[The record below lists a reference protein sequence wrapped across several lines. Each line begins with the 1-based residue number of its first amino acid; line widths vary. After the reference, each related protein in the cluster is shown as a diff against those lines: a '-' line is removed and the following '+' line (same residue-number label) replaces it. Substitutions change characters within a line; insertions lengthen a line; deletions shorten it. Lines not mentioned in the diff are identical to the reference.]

1 MRLRLNV
8 VLTSALVT
16 AIGLITL
23 LGLLVGNDLEPLTTL
38 VTLGPLPIR
47 LIAELLLRLV
57 VVTLSLAVVLGVLN
71 LMTVHVSRL
80 VRGPGRMAR
89 LGSLVLLL
97 AFLGTVMLY
106 LLDGQDQVRG
116 LLLDRV
122 QVTIESALAALL
134 CFALIYGACLVLLRR
149 PTFYGALFVAA
160 VLAVLVSALPISGV
174 PVLDDVSRWLMNV
187 PVNAGARGILIGIAL
202 ATIVAGVRVLIGQDR
217 SYGA

>member
-8 VLTSALVT
+8 VLASALVT

-23 LGLLVGNDLEPLTTL
+23 LGLLVGDDLGPLTIL

-57 VVTLSLAVVLGVLN
+57 VVTVSLAVLLGVLN
-71 LMTVHVSRL
+71 LMTVHVSRV

-89 LGSLVLLL
+89 LGSLLLL
-97 AFLGTVMLY
+97 LVFLGTVLLY
-106 LLDGQDQVRG
+106 LLDGENRVRG

-122 QVTIESALAALL
+122 QVTIESALSALL

-149 PTFYGALFVAA
+149 PNFYGALFLVAMLL
-160 VLAVLVSALPISGV
+160 VMVSALPLSGI
-174 PVLDDVSRWLMNV
+174 PLLDTLGRWLMNV

>member
-8 VLTSALVT
+8 VLTSAVVT
-16 AIGLITL
+16 AIGLLTL
-23 LGLLVGNDLEPLTTL
+23 LGLLVGDNLEPLTTL
-38 VTLGPLPIR
+38 VTAGPLPIR
-47 LIAELLLRLV
+47 LIAELLLRLT
-57 VVTLSLAVVLGVLN
+57 VVTVSLAVVLGVLN

-80 VRGPGRMAR
+80 VRGPGRMTR

-97 AFLGTVMLY
+97 AFLGTVLLY
-106 LLDGQDQVRG
+106 LIDAQGQASR

-122 QVTIESALAALL
+122 QVTLESGLAALL

-149 PTFYGALFVAA
+149 PTVYGALFVAT
-160 VLAVLVSALPISGV
+160 VLIVLVSALPISGV
-174 PVLDDVSRWLMNV
+174 PILEDASRWLMNV